1 MNVVYM
7 ICFFM
12 VGTVLGSFYNVLG
25 FRIPKHESVVKPRSH
40 CEKCG
45 HVLKWYELIPI
56 FSFIFLKGRCYN
68 CRTKLSWMYMFSEV
82 FCGLLFMICYYS
94 YGFTWELLIGLTIS
108 SMLIMVI
115 VSDLTYMIIPDRFI
129 VIPSIIVFITKI
141 IAYGF
146 KEALISLLFGIFAF
160 TLMYLIMRL
169 GSYIFQKEA
178 LGGADVKLMFTV
190 GLCVGPF
197 LSLVVIVIAS
207 VIALPVSLLLYF
219 KERENIIPF
228 GPFLVIGLLIVLF
241 TKLDAET
248 IIRFLLGR

>member
-1 MNVVYM
+1 M

-12 VGTVLGSFYNVLG
+12 FGAVLGSFYNVLG
-25 FRIPKHESVVKPRSH
+25 LRIPKHESIVKPRSH

-45 HVLKWYELIPI
+45 HVLEWYELIPI
-56 FSFIFLKGRCYN
+56 FSFLFLKGRCYN
-68 CRTKLSWMYMFSEV
+68 CRTKLSWMYLFSEI

-94 YGFTWELLIGLTIS
+94 YGFTWELLIGLIVS
-108 SMLIMVI
+108 SMLILVV

-129 VIPSIIVFITKI
+129 VIPSIMIFIVKI
-141 IAYGF
+141 IAYGIKDAF
-146 KEALISLLFGIFAF
+146 ISLLFGLLAF

-169 GSYIFQKEA
+169 GSYIFKKEA

-190 GLCVGPF
+190 GLCVEPF
-197 LSLVVIVIAS
+197 LSLVVIIVAS

-241 TKLDAET
+241 TKLDAQE
-248 IIRFLLGR
+248 IINFLLRR